1 MNDPGLADLPD
12 DAYRAHWL
20 AFHDQLDWS
29 THEDVT
35 HQTITFDGPDALYRR
50 NKGSFMER
58 VRPDVHCRPYAGH
71 VRRAK
76 RTGAWIS
83 DEKLFEA
90 SLIPALD
97 LTRVQGHA
105 ALSLGQRLRKVL
117 HLPVIEWTENAALT
131 VTRSPQLKG

>member
-1 MNDPGLADLPD
+1 
-12 DAYRAHWL
+12 
-20 AFHDQLDWS
+20 
-29 THEDVT
+29 
-35 HQTITFDGPDALYRR
+35 
-50 NKGSFMER
+50 MER

-90 SLIPALD
+90 SLVPALYF
-97 LTRVQGHA
+97 TPA
-105 ALSLGQRLRKVL
+105 AGQAPLSLAQRLRKVL
-117 HLPVIEWTENAALT
+117 HLPVIEWTEKAALT